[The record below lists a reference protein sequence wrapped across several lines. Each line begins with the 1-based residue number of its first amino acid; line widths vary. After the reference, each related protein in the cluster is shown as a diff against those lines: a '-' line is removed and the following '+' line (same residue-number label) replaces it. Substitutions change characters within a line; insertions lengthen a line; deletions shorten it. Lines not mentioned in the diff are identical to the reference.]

1 MSLEKLEGQKGV
13 LRILV
18 YLDEHGE
25 TNFQK
30 IVDDSSLYDRIV
42 RNSLPIL
49 KDAGLISTKIDNSSY
64 PPKNM
69 ISLTQKGKRIG
80 SKLKE
85 IDEILM
91 EGIQ

>member
-18 YLDEHGE
+18 YLNEHGE